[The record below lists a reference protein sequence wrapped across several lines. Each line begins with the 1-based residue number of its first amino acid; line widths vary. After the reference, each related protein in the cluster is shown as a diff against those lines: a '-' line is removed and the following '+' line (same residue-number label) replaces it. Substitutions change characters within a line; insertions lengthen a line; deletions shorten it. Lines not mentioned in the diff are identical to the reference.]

1 MVLFKYMIWIRKYNC
16 YTKITSEA
24 WLHAD
29 LTLGKEEV
37 RIFFHCIHELFFYGN
52 SLWCELCKS
61 QYHMIQNLRWLH
73 HLSSTK
79 LQKMFMWWIS
89 WYLLWGNL
97 HLSVKVSFYM
107 ILDLHCIKLVIFY
120 CFGYLW
126 NTGLKGLIMDVHL
139 QQIIWSKKSDVP

>member
-1 MVLFKYMIWIRKYNC
+1 MLHKDNKWSVATCRFDLRKRGSAY
-16 YTKITSEA
+16 
-24 WLHAD
+24 
-29 LTLGKEEV
+29 
-37 RIFFHCIHELFFYGN
+37 FFHCIHELFFYGN

-97 HLSVKVSFYM
+97 NLSVKVSFYM